1 MVSAH
6 AGISCFFFSTKKKIL
21 VRFSS
26 SGGFIA
32 APAPQVVVW
41 KGDITLLAV
50 DAIVNAANAAMLGLP
65 GFLDAEVGRPV
76 TVPFC
81 SVRSRNAPQE
91 IRRSTVLRIFC
102 FTVCLSGLYFVQ
114 SRFEISLYEL
124 HEFEGFSHMVIK
136 RSVALFISQ

>member
-6 AGISCFFFSTKKKIL
+6 TGISCFFLHKKIIL
-21 VRFSS
+21 ARFSS

-65 GFLDAEVGRPV
+65 GFLDAEDGRPV
-76 TVPFC
+76 AAPFS
-81 SVRSRNAPQE
+81 SVMSRNAPQA
-91 IRRSTVLRIFC
+91 IRRSTVLRIFY
-102 FTVCLSGLYFVQ
+102 FPVSLSGLYFVQ
-114 SRFEISLYEL
+114 SHFEISLYEL